1 MRNYL
6 VLAALAMLGACGG
19 NDGSPNASASADK
32 QVAAVDSPAASAALA
47 ADTANVESEFKAAK
61 AIPVGMKTTTPPL
74 VIADPTLN
82 LPPYTPPA
90 PPAPV
95 STTTLSFGDFTNYL
109 APGSTQGWAPG
120 ANNSTIT
127 IPAPAT
133 NGTGAGDE
141 NGRARQYLRERVV

>member
-32 QVAAVDSPAASAALA
+32 QVAAVDSSAASAALAASA

-109 APGSTQGWAPG
+109 APGSTQGWAP
-120 ANNSTIT
+120 
-127 IPAPAT
+127 PDRLRPKAT
-133 NGTGAGDE
+133 NGFCSSI
-141 NGRARQYLRERVV
+141 R